1 MGLFSDGYESIP
13 VTESFAGEV
22 DFDAL
27 VEAFLVDEVNHT
39 WTDAQVAEF
48 CAPGGVGEALVEAKV
63 LNKKTLVRLSKKDDL
78 DRRRTMAAM
87 ELAKQNN
94 DPLFQ
99 KLLTIYAKKDELKS
113 KIIAK
118 YGNKAERVAI
128 AGQKE
133 YIKRMKKVPSSF
145 MKFGGAERV

>member
-1 MGLFSDGYESIP
+1 MGLFSNDIT
-13 VTESFAGEV
+13 VNESFVNDV
-22 DFDAL
+22 DMDAL
-27 VEAFLVDEVNHT
+27 CEAFLVDEVNHK
-39 WTDAQVAEF
+39 WSDEQIQEF

-87 ELAKQNN
+87 ELAKQAN

-99 KLLTIYAKKDELKS
+99 KLVTIYAKKDELKS

-133 YIKRMKKVPSSF
+133 YIKKMKKVPASF
-145 MKFGGAERV
+145 MKFGGADRV